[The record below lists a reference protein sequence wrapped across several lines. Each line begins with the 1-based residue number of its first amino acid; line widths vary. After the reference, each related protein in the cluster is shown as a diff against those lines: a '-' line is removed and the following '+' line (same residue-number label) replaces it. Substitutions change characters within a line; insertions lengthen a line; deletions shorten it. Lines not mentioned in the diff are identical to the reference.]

1 LKKRTIDTVDTTH
14 LSISSQFLLALGGI
28 FLVGLLLSTIAQRT
42 FLPRATLLLL
52 FGAAIGEDLLNL
64 VPKLLVDR
72 FGLIA
77 EVTLLMVGFLLGGKL
92 TRTSL
97 RGHTRISFSI
107 SICAALLPALAVCL
121 GMIAMGVATEIAI
134 LLGCFA
140 AATAP
145 TAILDVVQESGI
157 KNRFSQLL
165 LLIVVLDDVWALVLF
180 GIGMAVVTSLN
191 GVAGEAGFIGLVVWE
206 LGGAVVLGL
215 AIGVPAAYLTGR
227 IKEGKP
233 MLSEALGI
241 VFLCGGVALWLNVSF
256 LIAAIVM
263 GAVIANL
270 ARHHD
275 YPFHAIEGIQSL
287 FVIIFFVLAGASL
300 ELGSL
305 AAIGV
310 IGGVYILCRALG
322 KYVGAWIG
330 GYLSK
335 SGQDNQ
341 LWMGVALLPQA
352 GVAIGMALVA
362 SNQFPEYRQIMLPI
376 VIASTV
382 VFEIIGPVFTRLA
395 IQRSS
400 KNSP

>member
-1 LKKRTIDTVDTTH
+1 LKKQAIDSVDTTQ

-28 FLVGLLLSTIAQRT
+28 FLVGLLLSTLAHRT

-52 FGAAIGEDLLNL
+52 FGAVIGEDLLNL
-64 VPKLLVDR
+64 VPRLLVDR

-77 EVTLLMVGFLLGGKL
+77 EITLLMVGFLLGGKL
-92 TRTSL
+92 TKSSL
-97 RGHTRISFSI
+97 RGHTGTSFSI
-107 SICAALLPALAVCL
+107 SICAAILPALLVCL
-121 GMIAMGVATEIAI
+121 GMIAMGVATEIAL

-145 TAILDVVQESGI
+145 AAILDVVQESKI
-157 KNRFSQLL
+157 KNRFSKLL
-165 LLIVVLDDVWALVLF
+165 LLIVVLDDVWALLLF
-180 GIGMAVVTSLN
+180 GVGMAIVTSLN
-191 GVAGEAGFIGLVVWE
+191 GIAGEAGFIGLVAWE
-206 LGGAVVLGL
+206 LGGAVLLGIV
-215 AIGVPAAYLTGR
+215 IGLPAAYMTGR
-227 IKEGKP
+227 IKKGKP

-241 VFLCGGVALWLNVSF
+241 VFLCGGIALWMNVSF
-256 LIAAIVM
+256 LISAIVM

-270 ARHHD
+270 ARHHTR
-275 YPFHAIEGIQSL
+275 PFHAIEGIESL
-287 FVIIFFVLAGASL
+287 FMIIFFVLAGASL
-300 ELGSL
+300 EIGAL
-305 AAIGV
+305 ATIGV
-310 IGGVYILCRALG
+310 TGGIYILCRALG
-322 KYVGAWIG
+322 KYLGAWIG

-362 SNQFPEYRQIMLPI
+362 SSRFPEYRQIMLPI

-395 IQRSS
+395 IKQSNQ
-400 KNSP
+400 K

>member
-1 LKKRTIDTVDTTH
+1 MQLNV
-14 LSISSQFLLALGGI
+14 SSQLLLALGGI
-28 FLVGLLLSTIAQRT
+28 FLVGLLLSTVAQRT

-52 FGAAIGEDLLNL
+52 FGAIIGEDLLNL

-97 RGHTRISFSI
+97 RGHTGISFSI
-107 SICAALLPALAVCL
+107 SICAALLPALVVCL
-121 GMIAMGVATEIAI
+121 GMIAMGVAIEIAV

-145 TAILDVVQESGI
+145 AAILDVVQESGI
-157 KNRFSQLL
+157 KNRFSELL
-165 LLIVVLDDVWALVLF
+165 LLIVVLDDVWALLLF
-180 GIGMAVVTSLN
+180 GVGMAIVTSLN
-191 GVAGEAGFIGLVVWE
+191 GIAGESSFIGLVAWE
-206 LGGAVVLGL
+206 LGGAVILGI
-215 AIGVPAAYLTGR
+215 AIGLPAAYLTGR
-227 IKEGKP
+227 IKAGKP
-233 MLSEALGI
+233 MLVEALGI
-241 VFLCGGVALWLNVSF
+241 VFLCGGIALWLNVSF

-263 GAVIANL
+263 GAVVANL

-275 YPFHAIEGIQSL
+275 YPFHAIEDIESL
-287 FVIIFFVLAGASL
+287 FMIIFFVLAGASL
-300 ELGSL
+300 DLGALSV
-305 AAIGV
+305 IGI

-322 KYVGAWIG
+322 KYLGAWIG
-330 GYLSK
+330 GFLSK
-335 SGQDNQ
+335 SGQDYKI
-341 LWMGVALLPQA
+341 WMGVALLPQA

-382 VFEIIGPVFTRLA
+382 VFEIIGPVFTGLA
-395 IQRSS
+395 IKQSNRQ
-400 KNSP
+400 

>member
-1 LKKRTIDTVDTTH
+1 LKKQAIDSVDTTQ

-28 FLVGLLLSTIAQRT
+28 FLVGLLLSTLAHRT

-52 FGAAIGEDLLNL
+52 FGAVIGEDLLNL
-64 VPKLLVDR
+64 VPRLLVDR

-77 EVTLLMVGFLLGGKL
+77 EITLLMVGFLLGGKL
-92 TRTSL
+92 TKSSL
-97 RGHTRISFSI
+97 RGHTGTSFSI
-107 SICAALLPALAVCL
+107 SICAAILPALVVCL

-145 TAILDVVQESGI
+145 AAILDVVQESKI
-157 KNRFSQLL
+157 KNRFSKLL
-165 LLIVVLDDVWALVLF
+165 LLIVVLDDVWALLLF
-180 GIGMAVVTSLN
+180 GVGMAIVTSLN
-191 GVAGEAGFIGLVVWE
+191 GIAGEAGFIGLVAWE
-206 LGGAVVLGL
+206 LGGAVLLGIV
-215 AIGVPAAYLTGR
+215 IGLPAAYMTGR
-227 IKEGKP
+227 IKKGKP

-241 VFLCGGVALWLNVSF
+241 VFLCGGIALWMNVSF
-256 LIAAIVM
+256 LISAIVM

-270 ARHHD
+270 ARHHTR
-275 YPFHAIEGIQSL
+275 PFHAIEGIESL
-287 FVIIFFVLAGASL
+287 FMIIFFVLAGASL
-300 ELGSL
+300 EIGAL
-305 AAIGV
+305 ATIGV
-310 IGGVYILCRALG
+310 TGGIYILCRALG
-322 KYVGAWIG
+322 KYLGAWIG

-362 SNQFPEYRQIMLPI
+362 SSRFPEYRQIMLPI

-395 IQRSS
+395 IKQSNQ
-400 KNSP
+400 K

>member
-1 LKKRTIDTVDTTH
+1 METMQLN
-14 LSISSQFLLALGGI
+14 ISSQLLLALGGI
-28 FLVGLLLSTIAQRT
+28 FLVGLLLSTVAQRT

-52 FGAAIGEDLLNL
+52 FGALIGEDLLNL

-97 RGHTRISFSI
+97 RGHTSISFSI
-107 SICAALLPALAVCL
+107 SICAALLPALVVCL
-121 GMIAMGVATEIAI
+121 GMIAMGVAVEIAM

-145 TAILDVVQESGI
+145 AAILDVVQESGI
-157 KNRFSQLL
+157 KNRFSELL
-165 LLIVVLDDVWALVLF
+165 LLIVVLDDIWALLLF
-180 GIGMAVVTSLN
+180 GVGMAVVTSLN
-191 GVAGEAGFIGLVVWE
+191 GIAGESSFIGLVVWE
-206 LGGAVVLGL
+206 LGGAIILGI
-215 AIGVPAAYLTGR
+215 AIGLPAAYLTGR
-227 IKEGKP
+227 IKAGKP
-233 MLSEALGI
+233 MLVEALGI
-241 VFLCGGVALWLNVSF
+241 VFLCGGIALWLNVSF
-256 LIAAIVM
+256 LIASIVM

-275 YPFHAIEGIQSL
+275 YPFHAIEDIESL
-287 FVIIFFVLAGASL
+287 FMIIFFVLAGASL
-300 ELGSL
+300 ELGALSV
-305 AAIGV
+305 IGV
-310 IGGVYILCRALG
+310 IGGVYILCRSLG
-322 KYVGAWIG
+322 KYLGAWIG
-330 GYLSK
+330 GFLSK
-335 SGQDNQ
+335 SGQDYQ

-382 VFEIIGPVFTRLA
+382 VFEIIGPIFTGLA
-395 IQRSS
+395 IKQSNR
-400 KNSP
+400 K

>member
-1 LKKRTIDTVDTTH
+1 LKKQAIDSVDTTQ

-28 FLVGLLLSTIAQRT
+28 FLVGLLLSTVAHRT

-52 FGAAIGEDLLNL
+52 FGAVIGEDLLNL
-64 VPKLLVDR
+64 VPRLLVDR

-77 EVTLLMVGFLLGGKL
+77 EITLLMVGFLLGGKL
-92 TRTSL
+92 TKSSL
-97 RGHTRISFSI
+97 RGHTGTSFSI
-107 SICAALLPALAVCL
+107 SICAAILPALLVCL
-121 GMIAMGVATEIAI
+121 GMIAMGVATEIAL

-145 TAILDVVQESGI
+145 AAILDVVQESKI
-157 KNRFSQLL
+157 KNRFSKLL
-165 LLIVVLDDVWALVLF
+165 LLIVVLDDVWALLLF
-180 GIGMAVVTSLN
+180 GVGMAIVTSLN
-191 GVAGEAGFIGLVVWE
+191 GIAGEAGFIGLVAWE
-206 LGGAVVLGL
+206 LGGAVLLGIV
-215 AIGVPAAYLTGR
+215 IGLPAAYMTGR
-227 IKEGKP
+227 IKKGKP

-241 VFLCGGVALWLNVSF
+241 VFLCGGIALWMNVSF
-256 LIAAIVM
+256 LISAIVM

-270 ARHHD
+270 ARHHTR
-275 YPFHAIEGIQSL
+275 PFHAIEGIESL
-287 FVIIFFVLAGASL
+287 FMIIFFVLAGASL
-300 ELGSL
+300 EIGAL
-305 AAIGV
+305 ATIGV
-310 IGGVYILCRALG
+310 TGGIYILCRALG
-322 KYVGAWIG
+322 KYLGAWIG

-362 SNQFPEYRQIMLPI
+362 SSRFPEYRQIMLPI

-395 IQRSS
+395 IKQSNQ
-400 KNSP
+400 K

>member
-1 LKKRTIDTVDTTH
+1 LKKQAIDSVDTTQ

-28 FLVGLLLSTIAQRT
+28 FLVGLLLSTVAHRT

-52 FGAAIGEDLLNL
+52 FGAVIGEDLLNL
-64 VPKLLVDR
+64 VPRLLVDR

-77 EVTLLMVGFLLGGKL
+77 EITLLMVGFLLGGKL
-92 TRTSL
+92 TKSSL
-97 RGHTRISFSI
+97 RGHTGTSFSI
-107 SICAALLPALAVCL
+107 SICAAILPALVVCL

-145 TAILDVVQESGI
+145 AAILDVVQESKI
-157 KNRFSQLL
+157 KNRFSKLL
-165 LLIVVLDDVWALVLF
+165 LLIVVLDDVWALLLF
-180 GIGMAVVTSLN
+180 GVGMAIVTSLN
-191 GVAGEAGFIGLVVWE
+191 GIAGEAGFIGLVAWE
-206 LGGAVVLGL
+206 LGGAVLLGIV
-215 AIGVPAAYLTGR
+215 IGLPAAYMTGR
-227 IKEGKP
+227 IKKGKP

-241 VFLCGGVALWLNVSF
+241 VFLCGGIALWMNVSF
-256 LIAAIVM
+256 LISAIVM

-270 ARHHD
+270 ARHHTR
-275 YPFHAIEGIQSL
+275 PFHAIEGIESL
-287 FVIIFFVLAGASL
+287 FMIIFFVLAGASL
-300 ELGSL
+300 EIGAL
-305 AAIGV
+305 AAIGA

-322 KYVGAWIG
+322 KYLGAWIG

-362 SNQFPEYRQIMLPI
+362 SSRFPEYRQIMLPI

-395 IQRSS
+395 IKQSNQ
-400 KNSP
+400 K